1 MNEREGRGR
10 RPAIRCRS
18 FWPGGIHKIRYD
30 CCWDELGWKER
41 GREIGRNMFSSVS
54 FLSGLSVSTS
64 DPLEL
69 RWQKNSSSY
78 ILMDYTSQWCSDQSF
93 RISGL
98 KTGLWPCP
106 KWGEIKR
113 ASSYIGNLPLALWRI
128 RNSNGGGGAQSR
140 EGGETPVTGGHV
152 EDEIPYL
159 ESGRR
164 RRRWRSSS
172 PLSHSL
178 SLSPCLTDEM
188 VGLRT
193 SYTLLAIK

>member
-30 CCWDELGWKER
+30 CCSDELGWKER

-69 RWQKNSSSY
+69 RWQKNSSPY
-78 ILMDYTSQWCSDQSF
+78 ILMDHTSQWRSNQSF
-93 RISGL
+93 RIFRL

-128 RNSNGGGGAQSR
+128 RNSNGGAAAHNPEREERHLSQVGMSKTKFPIWKADDDDGAA
-140 EGGETPVTGGHV
+140 
-152 EDEIPYL
+152 
-159 ESGRR
+159 
-164 RRRWRSSS
+164 
-172 PLSHSL
+172 HSL

>member
-69 RWQKNSSSY
+69 RWQKTLPH
-78 ILMDYTSQWCSDQSF
+78 IFWMDYTSQWCSDQSF

-106 KWGEIKR
+106 KWGEIER

-128 RNSNGGGGAQSR
+128 RNSNGGGGAQSSQR
-140 EGGETPVTGGHV
+140 
-152 EDEIPYL
+152 
-159 ESGRR
+159 GRR
-164 RRRWRSSS
+164 DTCHRWACRRRN
-172 PLSHSL
+172 SL
-178 SLSPCLTDEM
+178 FGKRTTTTAEQPTLPAWQMRWWDFVLRILCLP
-188 VGLRT
+188 
-193 SYTLLAIK
+193 SNKS